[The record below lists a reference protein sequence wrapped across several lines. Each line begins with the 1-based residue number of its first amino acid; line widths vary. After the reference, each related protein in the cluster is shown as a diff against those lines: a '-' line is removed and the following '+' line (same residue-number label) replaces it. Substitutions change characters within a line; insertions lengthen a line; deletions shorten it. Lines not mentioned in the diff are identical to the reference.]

1 MRNLWV
7 RIGLGA
13 GLVFGAGMFF
23 LTLGR
28 QVKSSIAE
36 TVDHGGR
43 FRIPL
48 AVVPFSIDHNRVGHI
63 QEVDVRR
70 SEGGLKRLNLVVKLE
85 HDYDAEDLSGCV
97 FVLDSPHTQ
106 GMFDCVQE
114 GSPEAA
120 EYTVIGQLRMEP
132 SGLVRPLV
140 VSQREARDWL
150 DGMDAEHV
158 KISTE
163 SGGAVIQVTDAE
175 GTKVVD
181 ISAGAE
187 GAQLKVKGENGEQVE
202 VTAGSTGVD
211 VRKKPAQ
218 KQQP

>member
-1 MRNLWV
+1 MRNLWI

-13 GLVFGAGMFF
+13 VFVFGAGMFF

-28 QVKSSIAE
+28 QVKSSIAD

-48 AVVPFSIDHNRVGHI
+48 AVVPFSIDHNKVGHI
-63 QEVDVRR
+63 QEVDVHRG
-70 SEGGLKRLNLVVKLE
+70 EGAPKRLNLVVKLKPQ
-85 HDYDAEDLSGCV
+85 YDAEEFSDCV

-120 EYTVIGQLRMEP
+120 EYMVIGELRLEP

-140 VSQREARDWL
+140 VSRREAGDWF

-158 KISTE
+158 KISTQP
-163 SGGAVIQVTDAE
+163 GGALIQVTDAE

-181 ISAGAE
+181 ISTGAE
-187 GAQLKVKGENGEQVE
+187 GARLKVKGESGEQVE

-211 VRKKPAQ
+211 VRNKPAQ